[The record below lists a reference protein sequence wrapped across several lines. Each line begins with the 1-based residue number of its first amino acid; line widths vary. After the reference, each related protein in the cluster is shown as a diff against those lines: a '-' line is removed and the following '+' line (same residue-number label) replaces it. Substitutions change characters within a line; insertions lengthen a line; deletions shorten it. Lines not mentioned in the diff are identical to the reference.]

1 MNPRPIV
8 YVVDD
13 EPTLRELVSRTVE
26 SMGLD
31 VACFTSGTQFLDQF
45 DPSRISCLVTDLKMP
60 DLTGQQ
66 LLEILAERR
75 STIPAILVS
84 GRGDIPAAVR
94 AMAIGAIAF
103 LERPGGM
110 ETLCDTIRRA
120 IELARKRRQ
129 APLRKTPTAIGG
141 QT

>member
-1 MNPRPIV
+1 MDPRPIV

-31 VACFTSGTQFLDQF
+31 VACFSSGTQFLDQF

-66 LLEILAERR
+66 LLEVLAERR

-94 AMAIGAIAF
+94 AMAIGAIALF
-103 LERPGGM
+103 
-110 ETLCDTIRRA
+110 
-120 IELARKRRQ
+120 
-129 APLRKTPTAIGG
+129 
-141 QT
+141 